1 MAQVKHWIVEQEH
14 VRPVGDVSER
24 IHHLWKNGEFTYAV
38 DQIVG
43 LCGEA
48 AVASGWWHKDG
59 ERRERNE
66 GELIALMHSELS
78 EALEGVRKN
87 LDSDHLSDAK
97 MVDEEMADVVIRVFD
112 YCYAKQIDVTNVL
125 LRKLAFNLTR
135 EDHKV
140 ENREKDGGKSF

>member
-1 MAQVKHWIVEQEH
+1 MKHWIENPDHAPSAEY
-14 VRPVGDVSER
+14 VSEK
-24 IHHLWKNGEFTYAV
+24 IHRLLRSKESI
-38 DQIVG
+38 DQIVW
-43 LCGEA
+43 LCGDA

-87 LDSDHLSDAK
+87 LESDHLSDVK

-112 YCYAKQIDVTNVL
+112 YCYAKQIDVVNVI